1 MFYSFRSHFISLN
14 FSNNFSLT
22 PFTRRFVSFLC
33 SLHLIWTQW
42 KVDAMVEK
50 SIYGNLG
57 RLNFLR
63 LFLPANLNRRSVSL
77 ANFWST
83 ATTEVLLTVSI
94 TFRKVKRT
102 IDNCIF
108 EMHRNA
114 EKSVWKMLRLIHSW
128 LIKNSIY
135 PISFDPST
143 HRHFSLTDIAD
154 FIILNVL
161 SISIVLNFKI
171 VLP

>member
-63 LFLPANLNRRSVSL
+63 LFLPANLNRRSISL

-83 ATTEVLLTVSI
+83 AATEVVL
-94 TFRKVKRT
+94 KV
-102 IDNCIF
+102 NCIN
-108 EMHRNA
+108 HVSQSKTYDRQLYLRNA
-114 EKSVWKMLRLIHSW
+114 SKICF
-128 LIKNSIY
+128 KNFALDSPLVNKKLGISDKFLSEYASTLFLDWYRGFYHPKRSINLDR
-135 PISFDPST
+135 IEF
-143 HRHFSLTDIAD
+143 
-154 FIILNVL
+154 
-161 SISIVLNFKI
+161 
-171 VLP
+171 